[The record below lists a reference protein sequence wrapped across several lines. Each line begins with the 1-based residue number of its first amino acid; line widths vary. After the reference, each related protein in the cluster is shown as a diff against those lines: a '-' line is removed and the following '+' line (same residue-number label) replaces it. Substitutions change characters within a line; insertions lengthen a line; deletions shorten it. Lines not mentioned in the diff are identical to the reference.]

1 MRKRPYYSIRTGKN
15 PYSQGIDFPLLKRLF
30 RDLYLSF
37 LRRDYLQEAF
47 GYTCAD
53 LGDVPGKLG
62 DDIEAQIVRSLR
74 KANLWPIHDKCLDYS
89 EDDLFD
95 VMELLYDWI
104 SKPIP
109 HDGDYH
115 SWNQCGW
122 HYSEF
127 DQQAGR
133 GEFRQEIN
141 EILLDYGSGF
151 ELSSQGEIL
160 ALPEQGLDHLLR
172 ADLPGYDPQNV
183 EGRVE
188 AAIHK
193 FRSRRSSLDDRR
205 DAVRDLADVLEFLR
219 PQLRQVLTRKDESD
233 LFNIANNFGIRHHN
247 EQQKTD
253 YDQAV
258 WYSWMFYYYLATIHA
273 SVWLLKKAQ
282 GSNSVKQG
290 G

>member
-1 MRKRPYYSIRTGKN
+1 MGKRPYYSIRTGKN
-15 PYSQGIDFPLLKRLF
+15 PYWQGIDFPFLKRLF
-30 RDLYLSF
+30 RDLYLNF
-37 LRRDYLQEAF
+37 LRREYFQEAF
-47 GYTCAD
+47 GYNCVDA
-53 LGDVPGKLG
+53 GNVPGKLG
-62 DDIEAQIVRSLR
+62 DDIEAQILRSLR
-74 KANLWPIHDKCLDYS
+74 KEGLWPIHDKCLDYS

-95 VMELLYDWI
+95 IIEFLYDCI

-133 GEFRQEIN
+133 EEFGQEIN
-141 EILLDYGSGF
+141 EILREYNSGF
-151 ELSSQGEIL
+151 ELSAQGEIL

-172 ADLPGYDPQNV
+172 AALPKYDPRNV

-205 DAVRDLADVLEFLR
+205 DAVRDLADVLEFMR
-219 PQLRQVLTRKDESD
+219 PQLRQVLSRKDEND
-233 LFNIANNFGIRHHN
+233 LFNIANNFGIRHHR
-247 EQQKTD
+247 ERQKTN
-253 YDQAV
+253 YDQAI

-273 SVWLLKKAQ
+273 SVRLLQ
-282 GSNSVKQG
+282 GA
-290 G
+290 